1 MSKVFE
7 NTLRVRYG
15 ETDQMGVVYYG
26 NYALYF
32 EVARTEL
39 IRSLGVSYK
48 SLEDDGIM
56 LPVINMNVNYRKS
69 ALYDEIISL
78 KTKIIGEID
87 KKICF
92 ETIIYNSKNELVCS
106 STVELI
112 FVDKTKGKVML
123 CPKEFKEKLEVFQWK

>member
-7 NTLRVRYG
+7 NKLRVRYG

-32 EVARTEL
+32 EIARTEL

-48 SLEDDGIM
+48 SLEEDGIM
-56 LPVINMNVNYRKS
+56 LPVINMNINYRKS
-69 ALYDEIISL
+69 ALYDDEILL
-78 KTKIIGEID
+78 KTRIIGEID
-87 KKICF
+87 KKISF
-92 ETIIYNSKNELVCS
+92 ETVIYNPKNELVCT

-112 FVDKTKGKVML
+112 FVDKNKGKVMK
-123 CPKEFKEKLEVFQWK
+123 CPDEFKEKLAVYQWS